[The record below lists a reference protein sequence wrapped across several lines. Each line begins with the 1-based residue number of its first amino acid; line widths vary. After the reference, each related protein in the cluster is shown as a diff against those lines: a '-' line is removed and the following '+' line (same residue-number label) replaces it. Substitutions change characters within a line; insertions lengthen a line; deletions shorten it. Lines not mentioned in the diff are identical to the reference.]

1 METQD
6 LSRYEIML
14 ILHPELG
21 EDQVKKEI
29 QEIKDFAKETGGGV
43 YFEDLWG
50 LRDLRYMIKKQDK
63 GIYVVLNFTADPLRV
78 KEMEKHLNINQAVLR
93 YLMLKIS
100 EHYKAKTIAEYDAA
114 AAEEDKAKEEKQQ
127 AAQKEEEK
135 RVSKPVRKEAPAPA
149 RKKEEK
155 TEKKTEEVEEEKKV
169 KKVKPAKTEAEEA
182 EEAEEKEKKAKKS
195 SKTTLEEVDQKL
207 KSLIDDPDIKL

>member
-29 QEIKDFAKETGGGV
+29 KEVQDFAKETGGEV

-50 LRDLRYMIKKQDK
+50 LRDLCYMIKKQDK
-63 GIYVVLNFTADPLRV
+63 GIYVVLNLTADPARI
-78 KEMEKHLNINQAVLR
+78 KELEKHFNITQSVLR

-100 EHYKAKTIAEYDAA
+100 EHYQAKTLAEYEVI
-114 AAEEDKAKEEKQQ
+114 AAEEDKLKKAKEQEEEQKEEARKERKPAARPVSKPKKEEVKEEKKPKKEKVEKEE
-127 AAQKEEEK
+127 KEEEET
-135 RVSKPVRKEAPAPA
+135 R
-149 RKKEEK
+149 
-155 TEKKTEEVEEEKKV
+155 EKKM
-169 KKVKPAKTEAEEA
+169 
-182 EEAEEKEKKAKKS
+182 KKS
-195 SKTTLEEVDQKL
+195 SKATLEEVDQKL